1 MKAGDIARRV
11 SFVTPETLAGEIA
24 VRFKNATD
32 INTFPVVRA
41 GKPVGVITRDRLNEM
56 RKAGGLWERRPAA
69 HFMNPAPIVIRQD
82 LALAEVSLVI
92 APMSRESL
100 FEGIVED
107 MTPDEIALSK
117 STPGYHMPTA

>member
-41 GKPVGVITRDRLNEM
+41 G
-56 RKAGGLWERRPAA
+56 
-69 HFMNPAPIVIRQD
+69 
-82 LALAEVSLVI
+82 
-92 APMSRESL
+92 
-100 FEGIVED
+100 
-107 MTPDEIALSK
+107 
-117 STPGYHMPTA
+117 